1 MVEQGTALHK
11 IRVSI
16 YDISENI
23 GVDQATIKNSL
34 LALDPDLI
42 LPNKFA
48 NLKKKIRNQLRKKNF
63 NSQQV
68 AEFLYNREILNYV
81 GEYCDKF
88 GITQSLLAKF
98 DSGASDLHFQKLE
111 VLTIGVVLEL
121 FKFKNVNSY
130 SSVQFKN
137 WLFCLVTN
145 NDVDNNVDVLSRKV
159 KRLAAK
165 KNEFIKTKKKDEL
178 SVFLQAKFCFPVKQ
192 QHVVHD
198 IRREEEMETERLLDE
213 SQEKIGELMD
223 EIDSLNLKIEALNE
237 VKIHDDQGRVLTE
250 DKVDELESEI
260 EDVKRVHNEK
270 TAELLKLVDKLRPYS
285 KKEH

>member
-1 MVEQGTALHK
+1 MEGSSKTFSHEDKVKMLTTCCIPEWWDKELHFIK
-11 IRVSI
+11 YEFLGDI

-68 AEFLYNREILNYV
+68 AAFLYNREILNYV

-88 GITQSLLAKF
+88 GITRSLLAKF
-98 DSGASDLHFQKLE
+98 DSGASDLHFQKLK

-159 KRLAAK
+159 KRLSAK

-198 IRREEEMETERLLDE
+198 IRRVLL
-213 SQEKIGELMD
+213 SC
-223 EIDSLNLKIEALNE
+223 
-237 VKIHDDQGRVLTE
+237 
-250 DKVDELESEI
+250 
-260 EDVKRVHNEK
+260 
-270 TAELLKLVDKLRPYS
+270 
-285 KKEH
+285 